1 MSRSDRSAAE
11 VFLPQHSKPG
21 FGENGLPEVIVLNTE
36 REGGMALGLGKKR
49 VDEMD
54 IRLCFEERAK
64 AVGHLLGTVAQRHDE
79 DVTRVERDP
88 LLNKKRLDGVGI
100 THDEAHDGVVD

>member
-21 FGENGLPEVIVLNTE
+21 FGENGLPEVIVLDTE

-54 IRLCFEERAK
+54 ISLCFEERAK
-64 AVGHLLGTVAQRHDE
+64 AVGHLLGTVAQRHDAPHN
-79 DVTRVERDP
+79 VTHLTALTIAFSNNIE
-88 LLNKKRLDGVGI
+88 G
-100 THDEAHDGVVD
+100 TT